1 MKQST
6 GYVRAVYSIAEME
19 SVTPVSILRTSWHSD
34 HKRPAMDSM
43 DTFTESDDSA
53 ICLLNENTNTE
64 ASDYPLSEDSAPAPG
79 RWLYPVLIQSFR

>member
-19 SVTPVSILRTSWHSD
+19 TVTPLSILRTSRHSD
-34 HKRPAMDSM
+34 HKRPAMDSI

-53 ICLLNENTNTE
+53 ICLHND

-79 RWLYPVLIQSFR
+79 RWLNPVLIQS